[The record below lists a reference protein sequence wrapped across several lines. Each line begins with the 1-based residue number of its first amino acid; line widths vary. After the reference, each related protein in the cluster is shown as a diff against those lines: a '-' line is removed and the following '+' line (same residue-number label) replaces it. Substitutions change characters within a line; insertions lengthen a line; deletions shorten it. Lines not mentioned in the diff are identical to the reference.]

1 MNIKKTL
8 FDARSITEEQVE
20 ILLPTVNQSISF
32 SGVLLSFEQMESLPI
47 SSRLEKH
54 IFVDNADQYRV
65 LDMNDSLTTVVSYDL
80 RLLQLAREEGYKT
93 CWYIRV
99 IDEKT
104 MLEAVE
110 YGMEN
115 SVLLVDFKDETNIPL
130 ELVIAKLQ
138 NYNTEIIKRVVSTE
152 DGRVSSDVMEI
163 GADGI
168 LLTTTSVEEILYLN
182 KLMEQSQKTQ
192 LDVVKATV
200 TKVEH
205 LNAGE
210 RACIDTT
217 SLLTKEEAM
226 IIGSTSS
233 GGVMVCSETHYLPY
247 MNTRPFR
254 VNAGAV
260 HSYVWCPNDTTE
272 YITDLR
278 VGNQVTVIDLQGNC
292 RAVNV
297 GRMKIEVRPLLLIE
311 CEYEGTVINTI
322 VQDDWHIRIFDGD
335 GNPKSAT
342 TFQPGDKI
350 MAYVCEPGRHMG
362 VKIMETITEQ

>member
-1 MNIKKTL
+1 MNIKNSI
-8 FDARSITEEQVE
+8 FDARNINEEQVE

-32 SGVLLSFEQMESLPI
+32 RGVLLSIEQVEYLPI
-47 SSRLEKH
+47 SSRMEKLVL
-54 IFVDNADQYRV
+54 VDNIDECSMLHAEDT
-65 LDMNDSLTTVVSYDL
+65 LSIIVSTDL
-80 RLLQLAREEGYKT
+80 NLLKKAKEEGYKT

-99 IDEKT
+99 VDETT

-110 YGMEN
+110 HGMEN
-115 SVLLVDFKDETNIPL
+115 PILIVDFKDETNIPL

-138 NYNTEIIKRVVSTE
+138 NYDVDIIKRVVSTE

-168 LLTTTSVEEILYLN
+168 LLTTTNVEEILELN
-182 KLMEQSQKTQ
+182 KLIQQSRISQ
-192 LDVVKATV
+192 LEVVKATV
-200 TKVEH
+200 TKVKH
-205 LNAGE
+205 LDAGE

-217 SLLTKEEAM
+217 SILTQEEAM

-233 GGVMVCSETHYLPY
+233 GGLMVCSETHYLPY

-278 VGNQVTVIDLQGNC
+278 VGDQVTVVDLKGDC
-292 RAVNV
+292 RTVNI

-311 CEYEGTVINTI
+311 CEFEGRTINTI

-342 TFQPGDKI
+342 TFQPEDKI

-362 VKIMETITEQ
+362 VKILETITEQ